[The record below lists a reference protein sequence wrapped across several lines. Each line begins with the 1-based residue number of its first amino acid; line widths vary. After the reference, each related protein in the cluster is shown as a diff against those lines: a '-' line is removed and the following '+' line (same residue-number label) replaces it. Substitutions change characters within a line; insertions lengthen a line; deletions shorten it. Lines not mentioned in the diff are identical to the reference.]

1 MPSVL
6 YRQLQKQL
14 DQWSVGYPATISGV
28 EIKLL
33 KTLFTEK
40 EAELF
45 LYMSLSLEPPETI
58 CERAGKDP
66 ATTSALLEQMAVK
79 GLVFRH
85 QKGTMMR
92 YSAVPFVLGIYEYQV
107 GRMEKVLAQN
117 FEEYFEEAYYKSV
130 AGVTSLLRPI
140 PVNRSIETDSRI
152 ATYDDAKEI
161 LRKQNKIVV
170 AQCICQVQQDLIGQS
185 CEKPGEVCFI
195 FGSAGQYY
203 IDNKMGRKISLD
215 EAVEVLK
222 KSHEAGLVVQP
233 AGAQNPGGMCNC
245 CGDCCAA
252 LRALKKFQKPA
263 EMVSSNYFATVNRF
277 ECNSCDLCTDRC
289 QMEAIQVKDVAVI
302 DLDRCIGCGLCVTTC
317 PNEAIQLNPK
327 NRDQVAVPPE
337 TGLDVVLEIAK
348 IRNMDLIPLKMRK

>member
-1 MPSVL
+1 MHSVL

-107 GRMEKVLAQN
+107 ARMEKVLAQN

-130 AGVTSLLRPI
+130 AGITSLLRPI

-233 AGAQNPGGMCNC
+233 AGSQNPGGMCNC